1 MQDHVCEHGYQ
12 QKRNNYGTITYEE
25 LKIGLTRLGSKL
37 SENEVKQLMEAV
49 SILSSASY
57 LSTSPHNDYITFA
70 EVCLLDVLLL
80 WCSGAVAYSLRR
92 SRLKPLSGVCSC
104 LLPESISLVLYGRSK
119 SQETL
124 YVRDLYV
131 VYCTVFII
139 SKIIIHGRLGF
150 NL

>member
-1 MQDHVCEHGYQ
+1 
-12 QKRNNYGTITYEE
+12 
-25 LKIGLTRLGSKL
+25 
-37 SENEVKQLMEAV
+37 MEAV

-70 EVCLLDVLLL
+70 EVCLLDVLLM

-92 SRLKPLSGVCSC
+92 SRLEPLSGVCLC

-124 YVRDLYV
+124 YVWDLYV
-131 VYCTVFII
+131 VYCTVLII
-139 SKIIIHGRLGF
+139 SKIMIHGRLGF